1 MRAFFRNAGLQRS
14 AALRKDT
21 TFVIAKNI
29 ALIHVLKKVITFSL
43 YEFAS
48 LYTRDLTAEPGIC
61 GLASQTKI
69 ARLATQTD
77 ISRRRRRVFRI
88 YHRVL

>member
-1 MRAFFRNAGLQRS
+1 MYSKRYISF
-14 AALRKDT
+14 T
-21 TFVIAKNI
+21 
-29 ALIHVLKKVITFSL
+29 L
-43 YEFAS
+43 YELAS

-69 ARLATQTD
+69 ARPATQTD
-77 ISRRRRRVFRI
+77 ISRRRRVFRI